1 MDQTIVDVTE
11 LDSVEAGETAI
22 LIGAS
27 ENRVISLESF
37 SEQSMT
43 IPWEILCSI
52 TKRVN
57 RIYVNQR
64 G

>member
-1 MDQTIVDVTE
+1 MIDVSE
-11 LDSVEAGETAI
+11 LDFVEAGETAI

-27 ENRVISLESF
+27 KNRVISLESF
-37 SEQSMT
+37 SKNSKT

-57 RIYVNQR
+57 RIYINPR